1 MKVIEAT
8 NINDALVQG
17 VELLVKHGMKCD
29 SRNGATLEIQEPVAT
44 VFQKPWNH
52 VLLNPARDAN
62 PFFHLMEA
70 MWILAGREDVAFV
83 SEFNSNIG
91 NYSDD
96 GIVFNAAYGYR
107 LRNGNYE
114 SGFDQLQ
121 QAIDIL
127 RADPNSR
134 QVVCQ
139 IWDENDL
146 DDRET
151 KDKACNLEILF
162 KVRIIDSYPKLCM
175 TVYNRSNDI
184 IWGLYGANTVQF
196 SMIQEYVSAHLGI
209 LIGPYTH
216 ISDSFHAYTE
226 GKGGEVFQATYK
238 DLYNNKYHD
247 AYAMIPMQRVRLSS
261 TDINQFDLDL
271 RGFFLIYDMDGIEGI
286 LNTPHNVWMSNYFKQ
301 LVLPMLRI
309 YAMYKAKDI
318 TAIPGALVYIIDGYW
333 RTACYI
339 WLNNRGV
346 M

>member
-17 VELLVKHGMKCD
+17 IDLLVKHGMRRD
-29 SRNGATLEIQEPVAT
+29 SRNGATLEIQEPVTT
-44 VFQKPWNH
+44 VFRRPWNH

-62 PFFHLMEA
+62 PFFHLMESL
-70 MWILAGREDVAFV
+70 WILAGREDVAFV
-83 SEFNSNIG
+83 SEFNSNIS

-107 LRNGNYE
+107 LRNGVINAHL
-114 SGFDQLQ
+114 DQLQ

-127 RADPNSR
+127 RTDPNSR

-139 IWDENDL
+139 IWDEDDL
-146 DDRET
+146 YDPIT

-162 KVRIIDSYPKLCM
+162 KIRTVDEAPKLCM

-184 IWGLYGANTVQF
+184 IWGLYGANVVQF

-209 LIGPYTH
+209 LMGPYTH
-216 ISDSFHAYTE
+216 VSDSFHAYTE

-247 AYAMIPMQRVRLSS
+247 TYAMIPMQRMRLSI
-261 TDINQFDLDL
+261 TNINQFEHDLQ
-271 RGFFLIYDMDGIEGI
+271 GFFLMYDMDGIDGI
-286 LNTPHNVWMSNYFKQ
+286 LNTPHHVWVSDYFRQ
-301 LVLPMLRI
+301 LVLPTLRI
-309 YAMYKAKDI
+309 YAMYKAKDT
-318 TAIPGALVYIIDGYW
+318 TAIPPILAGIIDGYW
-333 RTACYI
+333 RTACHI
-339 WLNNRGV
+339 WLTNRGIL
-346 M
+346 